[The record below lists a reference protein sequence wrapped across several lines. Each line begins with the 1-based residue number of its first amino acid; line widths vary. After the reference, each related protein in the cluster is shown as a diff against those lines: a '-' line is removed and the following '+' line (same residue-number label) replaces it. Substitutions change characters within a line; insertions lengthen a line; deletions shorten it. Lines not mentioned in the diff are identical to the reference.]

1 MAADSPRGG
10 SSIAGLPDQASDNGL
25 EERAPLRKGA
35 GTGER
40 GHEQA
45 DVALDVRLQSVTP
58 ESSPDAFDST
68 QWLAQTATDVR
79 EGFERKRLLMS
90 FAEYFSLFGAAPAR
104 HARSAAQYL
113 RDVFDHFGSTTIATP
128 RGAVTRWRLFDC
140 AWDQGKDSLM
150 GQEEVQAAVYRLI
163 SNFAREGRTN
173 RLILLHGPNGSAKST
188 FVACLQRGME
198 HYSALEEG
206 ALYRFNWIFPTQKL
220 TKGGIGFS
228 GGKFEPANP
237 SETFAYLDDDL
248 IEAKIVDEMRDH
260 PLLLIP
266 REQRRAL
273 IESRLKNEIAK
284 GFRPADYLLRG
295 DLSHRNRQIF
305 EALLGSYHG
314 DLARVLRHVQV
325 ERFFVSRRYRQAAA
339 TVEPQMAVDARARQL
354 TMDRSLASLPPAL
367 QSLTLYET
375 QGELV
380 DGNRGVIDFADLLK
394 RPLEAYKYLLTT
406 IETGRVSLEVASLDL
421 DSVFIGS
428 SNEGYLAAFKEV
440 PEFQSFKG
448 RMELVRVPYL
458 LDYHVEQRIYEA
470 QIRAAHLETDK
481 HIAPHVAW
489 IAALF
494 AVLTRMKKPMPEKYT
509 KSMTDTVAKLS
520 PMDKAL
526 LYADAHPPDGLT
538 SEHTRELLAGIEKI
552 ARESDTYPNY
562 EGRTGASPRE
572 MKMLLMNAA
581 QNPKFACLSPFA
593 VFEELEELVRGVTV
607 YEFLK
612 QEPLPGGYHE
622 NRKFIFQ
629 TRDRLLDRIDDE
641 VRTAMGLVDER
652 RYIDQFERYVSY
664 VSHWIRKEKM
674 RNPITGRDE
683 EPDEEFMAE
692 VERVLQ
698 MHNRRD
704 EFRREII
711 TKIGAW
717 SIDHTR
723 QKPELEKIFPR
734 QIADL
739 REAFFVERKKQ
750 VRRINE
756 DLLVFLTDGPDK
768 MSPDQA
774 TAARTTLANL
784 RARYGYCDNCAKDA
798 VLALIRKRYA

>member
-1 MAADSPRGG
+1 MASGSAGETFDPTAWLARTAAD
-10 SSIAGLPDQASDNGL
+10 
-25 EERAPLRKGA
+25 
-35 GTGER
+35 
-40 GHEQA
+40 
-45 DVALDVRLQSVTP
+45 VR
-58 ESSPDAFDST
+58 D
-68 QWLAQTATDVR
+68 
-79 EGFERKRLLMS
+79 GFERKRLLMS
-90 FAEYFSLFGAAPAR
+90 FAEYFALFAAAPAR
-104 HARSAAQYL
+104 HSRSAAQYL
-113 RDVFDHFGSTTIATP
+113 RDVFDHFGSSTIASP
-128 RGAVTRWRLFDC
+128 RGPVTRWRLFDC
-140 AWDQGKDSLM
+140 AWDNGKDALM

-173 RLILLHGPNGSAKST
+173 RLVLLHGPNGSAKST
-188 FVACLQRGME
+188 FVASLQRAME
-198 HYSALEEG
+198 HYSTLEEG

-228 GGKFEPANP
+228 GGKFDPGSAT
-237 SETFAYLDDDL
+237 ETYAYLDDDL

-266 REQRRAL
+266 REQRRTL
-273 IESRLKNEIAK
+273 IESRLHDAIAK

-394 RPLEAYKYLLTT
+394 RPPEAYKYLLTT

-458 LDYHVEQRIYEA
+458 LDYHVEQRIYDA

-481 HIAPHVAW
+481 HVAPHVAW
-489 IAALF
+489 VAALW

-509 KSMTDTVAKLS
+509 KGLTDTVAKLS
-520 PMDKAL
+520 PIDKAF
-526 LYADAHPPDGLT
+526 LYADAQPPEGLT
-538 SEHTRELLAGIEKI
+538 PEQVRELVAGVEKI

-581 QNPKFACLSPFA
+581 QNPKFACVSPFA
-593 VFEELEELVRGVTV
+593 MFEELEELVRGVSV

-629 TRDRLLDRIDDE
+629 VRDRLLDLIDDE

-652 RYIDQFERYVSY
+652 RYIAQFDRYVSY
-664 VSHWIRKEKM
+664 VSHWIRKEKVT
-674 RNPITGRDE
+674 NPITGRDE
-683 EPDEEFMAE
+683 EPDEEFMSE
-692 VERVLQ
+692 VERVLE
-698 MHNRRD
+698 MNNRRD
-704 EFRREII
+704 EFRREVIA
-711 TKIGAW
+711 KIGAW
-717 SIDHTR
+717 SIDHLR
-723 QKPELEKIFPR
+723 QKPDLEKIFPR

-756 DLLVFLTDGPDK
+756 DLLVFLTDGPDR
-768 MSPDQA
+768 MVPEQA
-774 TAARTTLANL
+774 TAARTTLTNL
-784 RARYGYCDNCAKDA
+784 RSRYGYCDSCAKDA
-798 VLALIRKRYA
+798 ILALIRKRYA